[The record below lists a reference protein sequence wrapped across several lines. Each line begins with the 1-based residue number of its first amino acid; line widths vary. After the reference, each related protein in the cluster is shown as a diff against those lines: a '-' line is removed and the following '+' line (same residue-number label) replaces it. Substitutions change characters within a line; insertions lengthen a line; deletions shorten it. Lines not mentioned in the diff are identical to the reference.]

1 MSRWR
6 VSKDARYPRQ
16 WVAQNTGNHAE
27 VERFPTHA
35 SALAYADYCARTREV
50 TFQRQSFP
58 MTVGK
63 KQLVLTDPNTVAVIG
78 KRGELV
84 TGFHRKHW
92 GQIAAALLALTAG
105 DTA

>member
-6 VSKDARYPRQ
+6 VWKDRGDWIVSSPAHEERCFRT
-16 WVAQNTGNHAE
+16 WREAQD
-27 VERFPTHA
+27 
-35 SALAYADYCARTREV
+35 YADRQTRTREV
-50 TFQRQSFP
+50 TFHRQAFP

-78 KRGELV
+78 KGGVMV

-92 GQIAAALLALTAG
+92 GKIATALLTLAEQEVT
-105 DTA
+105 T

>member
-6 VSKDARYPRQ
+6 VFKDQTYPRQ

-50 TFQRQSFP
+50 TFHRQAFP

-78 KRGELV
+78 KGGVMV

-92 GQIAAALLALTAG
+92 GKIATALLTLAAG

>member
-6 VSKDARYPRQ
+6 VFKDSSYPRQ
-16 WVAQNTGNHAE
+16 WVAQNMGDYAE
-27 VERFPTHA
+27 MERFATHA

-50 TFQRQSFP
+50 TFQRQAFP

-78 KRGELV
+78 KGGELV

-92 GQIAAALLALTAG
+92 GKIGAALLTLAAG